1 MTPAEL
7 QELAIAALDELKGVD
22 VLSIDVSDRTTV
34 TDWMVVATGTSARHV
49 KSLANQVSEKAKEAG
64 VRPLGVEGDGDAD
77 WVLVDLGDVI
87 VHVMTSESRDFYSL
101 EKLWSV
107 TAAERENGENEEAL
121 DSPGDVAA
129 S

>member
-7 QELAIAALDELKGVD
+7 QQLSIAALEDLKGVD

-34 TDWMVVATGTSARHV
+34 TDWMVVATGTSQRHV
-49 KSLANQVSEKAKEAG
+49 KSLANEVSEKAKAAG

-87 VHVMTSESRDFYSL
+87 VHIMTRESRDFYSL

-107 TAAERENGENEEAL
+107 TAAEREN
-121 DSPGDVAA
+121 DDTTPTDDAA
-129 S
+129 AN